1 MITKTIFARDV
12 QKGMI
17 SPTYGKVKYVDLQ
30 LFEVHISFEAKV
42 LPLLKNDDEFEILYF
57 FSYKEEQLKNK

>member
-17 SPTYGKVKYVDLQ
+17 SPTYGKVKYLDLQ
-30 LFEVHISFEAKV
+30 IFEVQISFETKV
-42 LPLLKNDDEFEILYF
+42 
-57 FSYKEEQLKNK
+57 